1 MSGASRW
8 MDSEIVLSVSA
19 MPFPES
25 RGVVVVPPVSVVVVP
40 PVGVVV
46 VPPVG
51 VVVVPPVGVVV
62 VPPGFNVTG
71 GVLETGEFVIGVGLY
86 PAVGSYPVVGVRR
99 TGGLYPVMY
108 LLPIQSRS
116 PVSES
121 GSLKLPVV

>member
-1 MSGASRW
+1 

-25 RGVVVVPPVSVVVVP
+25 RGVVVVPPV
-40 PVGVVV
+40 GVVV

-51 VVVVPPVGVVV
+51 VVVVPPGFNVTGGVLETGEFVIGGV

-108 LLPIQSRS
+108 LLPIHSRS